1 MQAHLLQVDLP
12 AAAAAL
18 FAALACA
25 LLGNFLVLR
34 RQSLMSDAIS
44 HSLLP
49 GVVLAFMVSGA
60 RTSGAMFLGAA
71 IAAVVTVALVQFVRR
86 RARLESGAAMG
97 VVFSIMFAAGVV
109 LIEQGPARNVDL
121 DADCVLYGQLEHIMW
136 LAAANPGGSHE
147 DPAAPDVEGK
157 LNNPDTPRMERLA
170 LTAPDD
176 PAGKAAV
183 QATIDRIKAA
193 VEAGIMPNDFEVSK
207 QTVERQDRARTTLWK
222 ADNSNF
228 EDLKNIKVPVLI
240 TDGRSDELDRPKNS
254 LIIANQIPFS
264 WLAYFWGGHSFLY
277 TEPKR
282 FADTVNVFLQ

>member
-1 MQAHLLQVDLP
+1 MVDK
-12 AAAAAL
+12 
-18 FAALACA
+18 
-25 LLGNFLVLR
+25 
-34 RQSLMSDAIS
+34 
-44 HSLLP
+44 
-49 GVVLAFMVSGA
+49 
-60 RTSGAMFLGAA
+60 
-71 IAAVVTVALVQFVRR
+71 AV
-86 RARLESGAAMG
+86 
-97 VVFSIMFAAGVV
+97 
-109 LIEQGPARNVDL
+109 
-121 DADCVLYGQLEHIMW
+121 

-147 DPAAPDVEGK
+147 DPAAPDIEGK
-157 LNNPDTPRMERLA
+157 LNNPDTPKMERLA

-176 PAGKAAV
+176 AAGKAAV

-193 VEAGIMPNDFEVSK
+193 VEAGTMPNDFEVSK

>member
-1 MQAHLLQVDLP
+1 MIEELAKQHQLILFDNRGVGLSTDTEENNTTIPQMADDAAGLLK
-12 AAAAAL
+12 AL
-18 FAALACA
+18 GIKKANILAY
-25 LLGNFLVLR
+25 
-34 RQSLMSDAIS
+34 SM
-44 HSLLP
+44 
-49 GVVLAFMVSGA
+49 GA
-60 RTSGAMFLGAA
+60 RIGQQFL
-71 IAAVVTVALVQFVRR
+71 IRHPDMVNKAV
-86 RARLESGAAMG
+86 
-97 VVFSIMFAAGVV
+97 
-109 LIEQGPARNVDL
+109 
-121 DADCVLYGQLEHIMW
+121 

-207 QTVERQDRARTTLWK
+207 QTVERQDRARTTLWR

-240 TDGRSDELDRPKNS
+240 TDGRSDELDPPKNS